1 VTDAGEA
8 SNGLG
13 IGCGTRLRIGKQV
26 KHCPEVSGDG

>member
-1 VTDAGEA
+1 VTDTGEA

-13 IGCGTRLRIGKQV
+13 VRSRTRLRIGKQV